1 MEYKKTHLLGKG
13 GFGTVWRGINKE
25 TNEKVLIKEIIA
37 EKGNEKMKDKI
48 YRSIHIPN
56 ILHSKYVPKTLDVI
70 YFEEEANEQQ
80 IWIISEY
87 KEGISLDKADIDN
100 VLILFLKL
108 AFIFSE
114 FHKKIYVIEI

>member
-80 IWIISEY
+80 I
-87 KEGISLDKADIDN
+87 
-100 VLILFLKL
+100 
-108 AFIFSE
+108 
-114 FHKKIYVIEI
+114 